1 MREKSYSS
9 GELANLIGVSTD
21 TLRHYERKGVLA
33 RPRRAPN
40 GYRQYPPDTL
50 ERLWLIRRALA
61 VGFTLDELSRFL
73 QVRDRGGSPC
83 AEVREQA
90 ALKLADVEAR
100 LNELKQLRNELRST
114 LEKWDRELAQRCDGK
129 PAYLLERLLPTSSGT
144 PAAIEKRFSSM
155 IQKKGKI

>member
-1 MREKSYSS
+1 MREKSYTS

-33 RPRRAPN
+33 RPRRAQN
-40 GYRQYPPDTL
+40 GYRQYPPETL
-50 ERLWLIRRALA
+50 ERLRLIRRALA
-61 VGFTLDELSRFL
+61 VGFTLDELARFL

-83 AEVREQA
+83 AEVRQHA

-100 LNELKQLRNELRST
+100 LNELKQLRNKLRST
-114 LEKWDRELAQRCDGK
+114 LEIWDRELAHRRDGE
-129 PAYLLERLLPTSSGT
+129 PAHLLERLSPTSPGT

-155 IQKKGKI
+155 IHKKGKI